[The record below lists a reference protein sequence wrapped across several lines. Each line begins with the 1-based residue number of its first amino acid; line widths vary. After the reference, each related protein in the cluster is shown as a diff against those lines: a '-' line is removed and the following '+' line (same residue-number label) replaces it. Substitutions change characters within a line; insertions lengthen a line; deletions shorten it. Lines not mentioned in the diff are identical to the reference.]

1 MTAVQTPAVAGGDRR
16 GGFAVGAQIVGGE
29 FRLGT
34 GPAFNSINPATGR
47 VNAVILSASPEDID
61 EAFARAEVTLKGPWR
76 SLLPHQRARL
86 LHKIA
91 DGIDRNVARL
101 AELQTSENG
110 KTLSESRSQAVS
122 AAETFRYYAGVCETQ
137 EAELTPPRGNYVSM
151 TVYEPVGKVLAITP
165 WNSPL
170 SMTAQKIA
178 PALAAGN
185 AVVVKPSEVTTLTIL
200 ELGRICIEA
209 GLPAGTLSVLAGDRR
224 VGEVLVNHPGVDLI
238 SFTGGTQAG
247 RAIAEIAARRLIPV
261 ILELG
266 GKSPNIVCADADIE
280 AAVAGLIY
288 GIFHSTGQSCVAG
301 SRILVERS
309 LHDRLLSRFVEA
321 ARALKVGEP
330 LDPITSIGPCSSFQ
344 HREKVHRFV
353 EDAIAAGA
361 SLTLGGAIPRDPH
374 LAQGAYYPPTI
385 VTGVTSAMRI
395 AREEIF
401 GPVVVV
407 LPFDDEE
414 DLIDIANGTPF
425 GLACGIWTA
434 DFRRAWRIARAVRA
448 GTVWVNTYK
457 QLSIANPFG
466 GFGQSGLGREKGPGG
481 LRAYQLSKSLYF
493 DLSGAAIPWPPAMVE
508 RGSSR

>member
-1 MTAVQTPAVAGGDRR
+1 MTSVQTPAVKGGDCRD
-16 GGFAVGAQIVGGE
+16 GFAVGAQIVGGE
-29 FRLGT
+29 FRLGS

-47 VNAVILSASPEDID
+47 VNAAIPSASPEDID
-61 EAFARAEVTLKGPWR
+61 DAFARAEAALKGPWR
-76 SLLPHQRARL
+76 SLLPHRRARL

-178 PALAAGN
+178 PALAAETLLSSSRPRSRRSPSSSWAGSASRPLARRD
-185 AVVVKPSEVTTLTIL
+185 AVRASRRPK
-200 ELGRICIEA
+200 GRRSRQST
-209 GLPAGTLSVLAGDRR
+209 GRR
-224 VGEVLVNHPGVDLI
+224 SS
-238 SFTGGTQAG
+238 SFTGGTEAG

-301 SRILVERS
+301 SRILVGAACTSGCSRT
-309 LHDRLLSRFVEA
+309 LSR
-321 ARALKVGEP
+321 
-330 LDPITSIGPCSSFQ
+330 
-344 HREKVHRFV
+344 
-353 EDAIAAGA
+353 
-361 SLTLGGAIPRDPH
+361 
-374 LAQGAYYPPTI
+374 
-385 VTGVTSAMRI
+385 
-395 AREEIF
+395 
-401 GPVVVV
+401 
-407 LPFDDEE
+407 
-414 DLIDIANGTPF
+414 
-425 GLACGIWTA
+425 
-434 DFRRAWRIARAVRA
+434 RRAH
-448 GTVWVNTYK
+448 
-457 QLSIANPFG
+457 
-466 GFGQSGLGREKGPGG
+466 
-481 LRAYQLSKSLYF
+481 
-493 DLSGAAIPWPPAMVE
+493 
-508 RGSSR
+508 